1 MTIRPTPQRFTVIA
15 AVLATL
21 LRGVTACGGADAA
34 KGPKLAANAALPDKI
49 PDGTVLRLGIPNA
62 EVALKTSGLIDEVKG
77 YDIEWANISGGPQ
90 SLEAFRADALDASIV
105 ADIPPLFATW
115 TDTPVKIVAVV
126 ENPDPLQNPIY
137 ELGIAPKAKVK
148 SLKDL
153 EGKKIAYSPGQA
165 QGALVLKTL
174 EAAGLTQKDVE
185 LIEIQSVDDTFA
197 NALAS
202 NQVDV
207 APPLGGTQLT
217 SYLSKY
223 GRDGATSIR
232 TGIRDDA
239 TLIYGPE
246 ETFADANKA
255 AAFKH
260 FLGLWVK
267 ADKWIKAHPDEWIKA
282 YYVDHEG
289 LSFEDGK
296 HVYETSGQTSIPASW
311 DGFIKRHQETAD
323 ILVKEQDRPKID
335 VDDLYDRRYEPVIA
349 EALKGGQ

>member
-1 MTIRPTPQRFTVIA
+1 MTIRPTSARLTVVA

-21 LRGVTACGGADAA
+21 LLGVTACGGADAG

-62 EVALKTSGLIDEVKG
+62 EVALKTSGLIDEVEG

-90 SLEAFRADALDASIV
+90 SIEAFRADALDASIV

-115 TDTPVKIVAVV
+115 TDTPVKIVAVT
-126 ENPDPLQNPIY
+126 ENPDPLENPIY
-137 ELGIAPKAKVK
+137 ELGVSPKSKVT

-153 EGKKIAYSPGQA
+153 KGKKIAYSPGQA

-185 LIEIQSVDDTFA
+185 LVEIQSVDDTFA
-197 NALAS
+197 NALAA

-207 APPLGGTQLT
+207 APLGGTQLT
-217 SYLSKY
+217 SYLAKY
-223 GRDGATSIR
+223 ERDGATSIR

-246 ETFADANKA
+246 ETFEDANKA

-267 ADKWIKAHPDEWIKA
+267 AEKWIDEHPDEWVKA

-289 LSFEDGK
+289 LSFKDGK
-296 HVYETSGQTSIPASW
+296 KVFESSGQTLIPPSW

-323 ILVKEQDRPKID
+323 ILVKEQDQPQID
-335 VDDLYDRRYEPVIA
+335 VEDLYDRRYEPVVA